1 MPKVK
6 LWNLAFFA
14 SKLVITTNN
23 KVVVPGNVAPLICYS
38 NVLVVSCIF
47 GLSYQIPLD
56 AFWL

>member
-23 KVVVPGNVAPLICYS
+23 KVVVPGNVAPICYS